1 MAIEQKKGAKT
12 DIAPAD
18 AKLEARSAFL
28 SETLAELKK
37 TTWPT
42 KQEANRL
49 TGVVLGVIVSVAL
62 FMGVLDAFLSF
73 IVHKFSLI
81 K

>member
-1 MAIEQKKGAKT
+1 MAIEPKKIAKT
-12 DIAPAD
+12 DTTATDTKPD
-18 AKLEARSAFL
+18 ARSAFL
-28 SETLAELKK
+28 SETWVELKK

-62 FMGVLDAFLSF
+62 FMGLLDAFLSF